1 MALKKSLTGIIIASS
16 AAICFAANTTASP
29 IAANGGSSVLTYLV
43 LRTTI
48 ATLAIFI
55 LLLITKSNI
64 KLCPKRRW
72 MALGVGMIMAIHSFA
87 LLSAIQFIPIALAV
101 LIFYTFPIL
110 TTLYLWLIGR
120 ERANWLA
127 GIALFLGLAG
137 LALALNIGDSKLDI
151 LGIGLAVISAIGI
164 TIVIIINSQLVGKGD
179 SRPVTLHMLIAASA
193 VFIVL
198 TTVLGDFH
206 LPNTVTGWWAFTS
219 GPFFYAFAIISLFIA
234 IAILGPIKAS
244 MTMNLEPVS
253 SMLLGFVILNQSLS
267 NQQILGSAIVI
278 ISILL
283 IQQSNKK
290 NINKGDQN

>member
-29 IAANGGSSVLTYLV
+29 LAANGGSSVLTYLV

-48 ATLAIFI
+48 ATLVVFI

-87 LLSAIQFIPIALAV
+87 LLSAIQHIPIALAV

-120 ERANWLA
+120 DRANWLA
-127 GIALFLGLAG
+127 GIALFFGLAG
-137 LALALNIGDSKLDI
+137 LALALNITDSELDI
-151 LGIGLAVISAIGI
+151 IGIGLAVISAIGI
-164 TIVIIINSQLVGKGD
+164 TVVIIINSQLVGKGD
-179 SRPVTLHMLIAASA
+179 SRPVTLHMLISASI
-193 VFIVL
+193 VFIIL
-198 TTVLGDFH
+198 TATLGEFH
-206 LPNTVTGWWAFTS
+206 LPNTIIGWWAFSS
-219 GPFFYAFAIISLFIA
+219 GPFFYSFAIISLFIA

-244 MTMNLEPVS
+244 MTMNLEPIS
-253 SMLLGFVILNQSLS
+253 SMLLGFLILNQSLN
-267 NQQILGSAIVI
+267 NQQVFGSAVVI

-283 IQQSNKK
+283 IQQSNKQK
-290 NINKGDQN
+290 KMQTKEN